1 MNATLECYT
10 TRLPKMVKQSI
21 KVLAAQQGCTQ
32 QELIT
37 KLITRECQKKKGV
50 SDMRVG
56 IEEDEL

>member
-37 KLITRECQKKKGV
+37 KLIARECQKKKGV
-50 SDMRVG
+50 CSMKAD
-56 IEEDEL
+56 IEGDKL